1 VSAAAPSD
9 ESLPAQELF
18 AGVVGQEPAV
28 TQLRAAARRP
38 VHAYLFVGGR
48 GEGRGEIVRGFAAAL
63 LCPSGGCGSCE
74 VCRRALAGVHP
85 DLVEFER
92 TGASLSALA
101 AREIVRL
108 AARRPLEA
116 HRQVLVVRDAHLVGA
131 SVPILLKTLE
141 EPPAATFFVLL
152 ADFVPA
158 DLATVASR
166 CVRVDIRGVPA
177 AEVSTW
183 LEGRGVDAERAAQL
197 AEAAAG
203 SVERARLLS
212 EDPGFGARRA
222 LWRSVPGRL
231 DGTGASV
238 AVLAAELVASAE
250 LAVEPIREQH
260 RQELEALAAAAEQTG
275 ARGVA
280 GRREVEDR
288 HKRAERR
295 WRTDEL
301 RAGLGALAAAYRDRL
316 LESARNGGRGSAG
329 GDARMR
335 EFAGAVAAVEECAV
349 ELVRNPNETLM
360 LEALLVRLS
369 GLPGSSG

>member
-1 VSAAAPSD
+1 MAAGADDQAP
-9 ESLPAQELF
+9 PVPELF
-18 AGVVGQEPAV
+18 AGVVGQDAAV
-28 TQLRAAARRP
+28 AQLRAAARRP
-38 VHAYLFVGGR
+38 VHAYLLVGGR
-48 GEGRGEIVRGFAAAL
+48 GDGRREIVHGFAAAL
-63 LCPSGGCGSCE
+63 LCPAGGCGHCG

-92 TGASLSALA
+92 AGASLSAPA

-108 AARRPLEA
+108 AVRRPIEA

-141 EPPAATFFVLL
+141 EPPSGTVFVLL

-158 DLATVASR
+158 DMATIASR
-166 CVRVDIRGVPA
+166 CVRVDIRAVPA
-177 AEVSTW
+177 AELSAW
-183 LEGRGVDAERAAQL
+183 LEGRGIDGELAAEL
-197 AEAAAG
+197 ADAAAG

-238 AVLAAELVASAE
+238 GALAAELVASAE
-250 LAVEPIREQH
+250 GAAEPIRARH
-260 RQELEALAAAAEQTG
+260 ALELEALAAAAEQTG
-275 ARGVA
+275 ARAVV
-280 GRREVEDR
+280 GRKEIEER

-301 RAGLGALAAAYRDRL
+301 RAGLGTLAAAYRDRL
-316 LESARNGGRGSAG
+316 VAGARSAGTGSAG

-335 EFAGAVAAVEECAV
+335 ELAAAVAAVEEAAV
-349 ELVRNPNETLM
+349 ELVRNPNETLL

-369 GLPGSSG
+369 GLSG